1 MYKYLYS
8 ICSCRA
14 GSRMILK
21 YLLIMKLTFVLM
33 VTTFLQ
39 ITFASDSYSQKISL
53 SKKNT
58 SIVNVFKEI
67 RKQSGYDFFYTTSLI
82 SEAKPVSIHVKDE
95 DLKKVLEICFSDQ
108 PFTYSVENRTIVV
121 NPRETVAQPVEKRA
135 PLAIT
140 GKVVD
145 AKGQPLIGVSV
156 RVKGT
161 STGTSTD
168 INGNFNIN
176 TPEDNSILVFT
187 YIGFVTQE
195 LSVNG
200 RTSINVTLQE
210 SSAALS
216 EVVVTALGIKREA
229 KSLGYS
235 AATVDMDQLGNTR
248 STNFGNSLQGKVA
261 GVNVSPP
268 ASGPGG
274 SSKIRIRGQS
284 SFGANNSPLIVVNGI
299 PINNSTDTGRGRSDS
314 GDGLQSINQDDIASM
329 TVLKGAAASALYG
342 FRAKDGAI
350 IITTKSGSAGPGVA
364 VEFNSNFQSSEP
376 LDYTDFQYEYGQGE
390 NGKRQASFAEAKG
403 SGTWNFGEKF
413 DGVMT
418 PQFDGVMRPY
428 SPSRDKITKFYRNGN
443 SFTNS
448 LALSGGNE
456 KGNFRLSFAN
466 TDADAIIENSDMNK
480 KIINLGLNYDVT
492 KKLSVQL
499 NANYSNE
506 LIRNPPQFSIEAMN
520 PNTTIYLL
528 NNSID
533 VDWIKNFY
541 KTPAGIEAQLSRF
554 PEWSNPYWVVNERF
568 ENANRDRI
576 FGNATVR
583 YKFNDWLYAQ
593 GRIGQDYFTR
603 PYEYNIPT
611 GTLTGAQAI
620 TGFNGRYYQGTGT
633 FRERNLDFIVGVN
646 RTVGKFRIDVNAGG
660 NQMEQVNTNLFTDVT
675 NFFIRPLYTV
685 ANGQVKNP
693 GYSYTKKRVNSFYGS
708 AEIAFKNYLYLN
720 VTARNDWFSTLN
732 PASNSYLYPSV
743 STSFVFSDA
752 FKVPSWLEYG
762 KFRAAYA
769 EVGSDT
775 DPYSQSNYY
784 TLQANAF
791 NGSALSALGNISPNP
806 NLKPLKVKELEAG
819 LELQMFSRRLKL
831 DFSAYRKNTVDEILN
846 VDISNTS
853 GYNQTVVNVGKLRN
867 QGVEMLLS
875 VTPIRR
881 AFEWETSFN
890 GSYNISKVLELA
902 DNQSVFNVGT
912 GPWYGWLSHEVGQP
926 LASVRGY
933 DYKRDAQ
940 GRILTTSGKF
950 LQGNIINYGSAIP
963 KWVGSWINNFRY
975 KKFQLY
981 SQIDFKAGSKLLSN
995 SNMNFLRTGQT
1006 QSSLVGREGG
1016 VVFPGFNQDGTPNT
1030 VAVPAQEFYTTYRST
1045 LLATPFIYDA
1055 SFIRWRALSLE
1066 YDASKFFAKTFMKAV
1081 SISASVSNVLM
1092 IKKHVDNL
1100 DPEAQGSVSD
1110 HLQGI
1115 EVHTLPTTRN
1125 YGLNLNIKL

>member
-14 GSRMILK
+14 ESRMILK
-21 YLLIMKLTFVLM
+21 YLLIMKLSFVLM

-39 ITFASDSYSQKISL
+39 VAIASDSYSQKISL
-53 SKKNT
+53 SKTNT
-58 SIVNVFKEI
+58 SLLNVFKEI

-82 SEAKPVSIHVKDE
+82 SEAKPVSIYVKDAE
-95 DLKKVLEICFSDQ
+95 LTKVLEICFAGQ
-108 PFTYSVENRTIVV
+108 PFTYSVENKTIVV
-121 NPRETVAQPVEKRA
+121 NPKETSSDKEQIVLVTV
-135 PLAIT
+135 T
-140 GKVVD
+140 GKVTD
-145 AKGQPLIGVSV
+145 IKGQPLIGVSV
-156 RVKGT
+156 RIKG
-161 STGTSTD
+161 SGTGTSTD
-168 INGNFNIN
+168 LNGNFNIN
-176 TPEDNSILVFT
+176 TPDDNSVLVFT
-187 YIGFVTQE
+187 YIGFVAQE
-195 LSVNG
+195 VTVNG
-200 RTSINVTLQE
+200 RTSVNVVLQE
-210 SSAALS
+210 STAALS

-235 AATVDMDQLGNTR
+235 ASTVDMDQLGNTR
-248 STNFGNSLQGKVA
+248 ATNFGNSLQGKVA

-284 SFGANNSPLIVVNGI
+284 SFGANNSPLIVVNGV
-299 PINNSTDTGRGRSDS
+299 PINNATETGRGRSDG

-350 IITTKSGSAGPGVA
+350 IITTKSGSSGAGIG

-418 PQFDGVMRPY
+418 PQFDGEMRPY
-428 SPSRDKITKFYRNGN
+428 SPSRDKISNFYRNGAA
-443 SFTNS
+443 FTNS

-466 TDADAIIENSDMNK
+466 TDADAIIENSDLNK
-480 KIINLGLNYDVT
+480 KIVNLGLNYNVSD
-492 KKLSVQL
+492 KLSVQL

-506 LIRNPPQFSIEAMN
+506 ITRNPPQFSIEAMN

-528 NNSID
+528 NNSIN
-533 VDWIKNFY
+533 VDWIRNFY

-568 ENANRDRI
+568 ENVNRDRV

-583 YKFNDWLYAQ
+583 YEFNDWLYAQ

-603 PYEYNIPT
+603 PYDYNIPT
-611 GTLTGAQAI
+611 GTLTGTQAI
-620 TGFNGRYYQGTGT
+620 TGFNGRYYQGAGT
-633 FRERNLDFIVGVN
+633 FRERNLDFILGLN
-646 RTVGKFRIDVNAGG
+646 RTYGKFRFDVNAGG
-660 NQMEQVNTNLFTDVT
+660 NQMEQVNTNIFTDVT
-675 NFFIRPLYTV
+675 NFFIKPLYTV

-693 GYSYTKKRVNSFYGS
+693 GYSYTKKRVNSFFGS

-720 VTARNDWFSTLN
+720 ITARNDWFSTLN
-732 PASNSYLYPSV
+732 PASNSYLYPSI
-743 STSFVFSDA
+743 STSFILTDA
-752 FKVPSWLEYG
+752 FAMPAWMDYG

-784 TLQANAF
+784 TLQANPF
-791 NGSALSALGNISPNP
+791 NGAALSALGNISPNP

-819 LELQMFSRRLKL
+819 LEFQMFSRRLKL
-831 DFSAYRKNTVDEILN
+831 DFSAYRKNTIDEILN

-867 QGVEMLLS
+867 QGVELLLS
-875 VTPIRR
+875 VTPIKRD
-881 AFEWETSFN
+881 FEWETSFN
-890 GSYNISKVLELA
+890 GSYNISEVLELA

-963 KWVGSWINNFRY
+963 KWVGSWINNFKY

-1006 QSSLVGREGG
+1006 KSSLVGRENG
-1016 VVFPGFNQDGTPNT
+1016 VVFPRFNQDGTANT

-1066 YDASKFFAKTFMKAV
+1066 YDATKFFAKTFMKTV
-1081 SISASVSNVLM
+1081 IISANVSNLLM

-1110 HLQGI
+1110 NLQGI